1 MSEIYGGP
9 YANENDLIDEALRND
24 KLNEL
29 DVTKF
34 SRGAR
39 ALIKAYKDESTFTPP
54 VGEFVTNTIP
64 HPSEETEEESGNVDE
79 TEGIEKGKESGET
92 QSKEEVPLTLPGL
105 DEL

>member
-29 DVTKF
+29 DETKF

-64 HPSEETEEESGNVDE
+64 HPSEEVESTGTGESNVE
-79 TEGIEKGKESGET
+79 TEKGKESGET
-92 QSKEEVPLTLPGL
+92 QGKEEVPLTLPGL